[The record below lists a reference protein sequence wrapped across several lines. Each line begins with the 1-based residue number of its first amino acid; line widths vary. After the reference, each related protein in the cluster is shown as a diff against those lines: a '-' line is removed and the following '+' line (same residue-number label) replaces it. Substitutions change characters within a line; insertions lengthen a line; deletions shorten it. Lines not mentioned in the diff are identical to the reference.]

1 MTEIKLT
8 VPDES
13 LLALKLTSDQFA
25 AELRMAAAVKLYEL
39 GRLSSGAAAKLAG
52 VPRTV
57 FLMKLADYGVD
68 TFRMTEEELNREN
81 PSCLRPSPTRLRF
94 SICIRSDCYTFFPP
108 LQLALLFQGRSP
120 VNLKRAENS
129 GLGCRIPRV
138 SLGFR

>member
-68 TFRMTEEELNREN
+68 TFRMTEEELNRE
-81 PSCLRPSPTRLRF
+81 TRL
-94 SICIRSDCYTFFPP
+94 
-108 LQLALLFQGRSP
+108 G
-120 VNLKRAENS
+120 
-129 GLGCRIPRV
+129 
-138 SLGFR
+138 